1 MFAALLTSLS
11 VGCTRE
17 VIRPVVSPAPACFLP
32 AWPDTAPIMACEKT
46 DLVCVI
52 TNVGLY
58 IRDAERVYAA
68 TKSCPGIKWVP
79 YVKPQS
85 PGP

>member
-1 MFAALLTSLS
+1 MCAALLTSSLAA
-11 VGCTRE
+11 CTRE

-32 AWPDTAPIMACEKT
+32 AWPSTSPIAACEKT
-46 DLVCVI
+46 DLMCVI
-52 TNVGLY
+52 TSVGLY

-68 TKSCPGIKWVP
+68 SKSCPGIKWVP